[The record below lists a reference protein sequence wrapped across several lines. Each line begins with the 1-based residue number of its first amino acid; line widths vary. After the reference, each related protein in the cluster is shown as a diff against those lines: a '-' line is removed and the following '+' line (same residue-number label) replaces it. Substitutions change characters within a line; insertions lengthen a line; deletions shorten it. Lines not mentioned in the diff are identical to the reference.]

1 MKTKN
6 LIKITITILIMGVL
20 LYKIGFIKILETIS
34 QTKKI
39 YFLHLVVLTFT
50 NIYISGININ
60 LFLKTIKKEIKWQT
74 MTRYSLIAWIF
85 SLITPGKLGELGLIF
100 LMKNQKVEMGEGTAI
115 VFLDK
120 IISMVIIIFFST
132 IGFFYFKFQN
142 PLLSAVLISSIL
154 IIIIIL
160 ATTEFTRRG
169 IRKYIL
175 RKYSKN
181 FSGFHKTLNK
191 IKEQNK
197 LGILINSILTFLR
210 IGLTSLSIYFLFLSL
225 NTNISFLN
233 IFLINAMITIISYIP
248 LTIQGIGIKEFSAV
262 LLFSKIG
269 IPSNITIAV
278 YILFI
283 IYKYLIGALSGVII
297 AKEIKTILKNERNI

>member
-74 MTRYSLIAWIF
+74 MTRYSLITWIF

-132 IGFFYFKFQN
+132 IGFLYFKFQN
-142 PLLSAVLISSIL
+142 PLLSTVLINSIL

-181 FSGFHKTLNK
+181 FRGFHKTLNK
-191 IKEQNK
+191 I
-197 LGILINSILTFLR
+197 
-210 IGLTSLSIYFLFLSL
+210 
-225 NTNISFLN
+225 
-233 IFLINAMITIISYIP
+233 ITIISYVS
-248 LTIQGIGIKEFSAV
+248 LTIQGIKELSAV

-269 IPSNITIAV
+269 IPANITIAV
-278 YILFI
+278 YILII